1 MDSQKSKPEYS
12 RRESTQT
19 LMQSFKCRTSN
30 YKTVCVSVS
39 VSEKER
45 ARRVGGS
52 KGRKSDENSIGAQV
66 LSRRNIFNAVS
77 H

>member
-1 MDSQKSKPEYS
+1 M
-12 RRESTQT
+12 
-19 LMQSFKCRTSN
+19 
-30 YKTVCVSVS
+30 
-39 VSEKER
+39 SEKER

-52 KGRKSDENSIGAQV
+52 KGRKSDENSIAARV